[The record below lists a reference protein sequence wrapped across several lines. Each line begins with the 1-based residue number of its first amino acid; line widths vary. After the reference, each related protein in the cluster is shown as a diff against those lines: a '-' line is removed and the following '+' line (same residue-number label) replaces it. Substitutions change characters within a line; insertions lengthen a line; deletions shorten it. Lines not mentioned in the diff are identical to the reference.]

1 MHWLGRVYVALQS
14 VSFQHRGHAKGGGR
28 FDRCLRGD
36 GSLFGDETLWTGPL
50 LAEVDRS
57 FNGRPDGGKDSFHVK
72 LERQFHDASPASC
85 KLLAELLWILN
96 LFPTNMGPDAK
107 RRPILTAWGWSGEPR
122 SGARADELMADEVLR
137 GLGSAGPG
145 FMNHKPKELRFLIN
159 SMIALKSMEDAER
172 RAVLDDPWA
181 FAEWIDRVPD
191 EGKRQL
197 RHILPHLMFPD
208 EFERISSPGHIRK
221 ILSELGGFD
230 RATLRRM
237 TKVEQDREL
246 LATRRSLER
255 ERGGQIDFY
264 QPDIKDRWAPDVD
277 VEEIPRDEPSEATA
291 WTSST
296 RPPPPLNQ
304 ILYGPPGTGK
314 TFGVVDRA
322 VDILDPEF
330 AAQWKDDRDQ
340 LKARFDELVEQGL
353 VRFVTFHQ
361 SFSYEEFVEGLRA
374 ETTPEGAIRYHVADG
389 VFKALCQPTTK
400 KDRLPIGER
409 FSSGYVVSRCTD
421 ELLWLD
427 KPNGSSLPLPWE
439 IIDELLSLVRKG
451 QITITDIR
459 DRQVFKRV
467 TDTRLEKFLVHGYDN
482 ILPLIVERLIAGGLV
497 DKESH
502 ERKRVLI
509 IDEINRGNISKI
521 LGELITLIEPS
532 KRLGADEALTTI
544 LPCSK
549 KPFGVPIGV
558 HIIGTMNTADRSLA
572 SIDMALRRRF
582 VFEEI
587 EPRPESLEDIEIA
600 GVNMATMLSVM
611 NARIEALLD
620 REHRLGHAYFLNLTA
635 ADDVGQLKQLFSRR
649 ILPLLKEYFFDDWQR
664 IRLVLNDHRKDDPV
678 DRFIVEAPEGNLALF
693 GSSDIAVPTNKTWR
707 INAEALDRP
716 SAYQRIIG

>member
-1 MHWLGRVYVALQS
+1 MSRHSPFHLNSGATLKAAEVW
-14 VSFQHRGHAKGGGR
+14 

-36 GSLFGDETLWTGPL
+36 GSLFGGAALWTGPL
-50 LAEVDRS
+50 LAEVDLS
-57 FNGRPDGGKDSFHVK
+57 FNGQPDGGKDSFHVK
-72 LERQFHDASPASC
+72 LERQFRDASPASC
-85 KLLAELLWILN
+85 KLLSEMLWILN
-96 LFPTNMGPDAK
+96 LFPTNMGPEAK
-107 RRPILTAWGWSGEPR
+107 RRPILTAWGWSGEQL
-122 SGARADELMADEVLR
+122 SGALADELLADDVLR

-159 SMIALKSMEDAER
+159 SMIALKSLDDAER
-172 RAVLDDPWA
+172 RAVLGDPWS
-181 FAEWIDRVPD
+181 FAEWIDQVPD

-208 EFERISSPGHIRK
+208 EFERIASPGHIRK
-221 ILSELGGFD
+221 ILSEFGGID
-230 RATLRRM
+230 RAALQRM
-237 TKVEQDREL
+237 SKVEQDRKL
-246 LATRRSLER
+246 LAIRRSLED
-255 ERGGQIDFY
+255 ENGGPIDFY
-264 QPDIKDRWAPDVD
+264 DPEIKKRWEPDVD
-277 VEEIPRDEPSEATA
+277 VEEIPRVEPTGAVA
-291 WTSST
+291 RPMGT
-296 RPPPPLNQ
+296 RLPPPLNQ

-330 AAQWKDDRDQ
+330 AAHWGDDRDQ
-340 LKARFDELVEQGL
+340 LKRRFDELVEQGL
-353 VRFVTFHQ
+353 IRFVTFHQ
-361 SFSYEEFVEGLRA
+361 SFGYEEFVEGLRA
-374 ETTPEGAIRYHVADG
+374 ETTPEGAISYHVADG
-389 VFKALCQPTTK
+389 VFKALCQPK
-400 KDRLPIGER
+400 QDRLPRGER

-439 IIDELLSLVRKG
+439 IIDDLVSLVRNG
-451 QITITDIR
+451 QITVADIR
-459 DRQVFKRV
+459 DRQVFNRV
-467 TDTRLEKFLVHGYDN
+467 PDTRLEKYLVHGYDN
-482 ILPLIVERLIAGGLV
+482 ILPLIVERLMSDGV
-497 DKESH
+497 TDKESH

-544 LPCSK
+544 LPYSK
-549 KPFGVPIGV
+549 KSFGVPIGV

-600 GVNMATMLSVM
+600 GVNMGKMLAVM

-620 REHRLGHAYFLNLTA
+620 REHRLGHAYFLHLTA

-649 ILPLLKEYFFDDWQR
+649 IIPLLKEYFFDDWQR
-664 IRLVLNDHRKDDPV
+664 IRLVLNDHRKV
-678 DRFIVEAPEGNLALF
+678 DAIDCFVIDAPQSTSALF
-693 GSSDIAVPTNKTWR
+693 GSSDISVQTNKAWR
-707 INAEALDRP
+707 INLEALDRP
-716 SAYQRIIG
+716 SAYQQIIG